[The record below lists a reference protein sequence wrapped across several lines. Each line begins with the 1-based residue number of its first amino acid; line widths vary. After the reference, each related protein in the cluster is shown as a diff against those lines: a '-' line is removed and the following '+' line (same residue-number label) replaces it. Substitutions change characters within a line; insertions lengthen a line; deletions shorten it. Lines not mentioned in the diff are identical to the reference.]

1 MKILLIESDIALAK
15 ELSTAIEARGVE
27 VRVTSDGKDGVDLA
41 KVDRPDLIVL
51 CVELPKMSGYS
62 VCNKLKKDDHLKSIP
77 LVIISAEAT
86 QETFEQHKKLKTRA
100 EGYLIKPFEPA
111 ALLSTIGGLIELPP
125 EPTVV
130 SSDEVVSLD
139 EVELEVGGPPI
150 TPPSLSIPPQ
160 VPAEDDDLRLLDEA
174 FESLASEEAK
184 AEASDEGI
192 VAPEE
197 APIIGQPPGRDALSQ
212 EMDKLG
218 DEADAA
224 LAALN
229 ADETTD
235 VDLGRSALLHDASGG
250 VSASVRDGIAAMDL
264 DPTLDETAPE
274 IAAKNSEIERLQGRI
289 SDLLDEVARANEAL
303 EHRNG
308 EAADAAAR
316 LRLLEANLD
325 ERRAGAGRVDDQLRK
340 TAEEQTRAAQ
350 AAAERAE
357 LALRAAA
364 EETRKSEERARALEN
379 ETKAQLQRA
388 EREEVARKAAD
399 STANASA
406 ERARTAEERVRAAE
420 GRARAAEENLH
431 LAEGRVHAAE
441 ELAHSAEAR
450 AGTAE
455 ARTIA
460 AEARADT
467 AEQESASLGLRLA
480 EAEQAISLKAA
491 EAEQARERA
500 EGLGREL
507 DASQASVAAHLG
519 ELAGLRAQLE
529 NLRAEIA
536 DTRSAAEGAKAESD
550 RKLAEARKRI
560 NELEAQNAKHE
571 ERVVKAYQKIKA
583 DEKIR
588 EKTRK
593 AVAIALQLLE
603 DRALGATPTE
613 VQPRRE

>member
-62 VCNKLKKDDHLKSIP
+62 VCNKLKKDDQLKSIP

-125 EPTVV
+125 EPTIV

-184 AEASDEGI
+184 SGDEGI

-235 VDLGRSALLHDASGG
+235 VDLGRSALLHDSGG
-250 VSASVRDGIAAMDL
+250 ISASVRDGIAAMDL

-325 ERRAGAGRVDDQLRK
+325 ERRAGAGRIDDQLRK

-350 AAAERAE
+350 ATAERAE

-364 EETRKSEERARALEN
+364 EETRKAEERARALEN

-388 EREEVARKAAD
+388 EREEAARKAAD

-406 ERARTAEERVRAAE
+406 ERARAAEERVRAAE

-431 LAEGRVHAAE
+431 LAEGRVHSAE

-467 AEQESASLGLRLA
+467 AEQESATLGLRLA

-536 DTRSAAEGAKAESD
+536 DTRSAAEGTKAESD

-603 DRALGATPTE
+603 DRALGTTPTE